1 MPSLQIRGPGPPSAL
16 SRRPL
21 SFRFN
26 LHSLAENP
34 GPSPAAQP
42 PKRSFPP
49 SPDTPGNRVFHGT
62 GKCQGGSSAGAER
75 VLLARGRQGAASRK
89 PPGCSRPH
97 PAPSAW
103 AAGPAAPLPTS
114 AFFSLREPM
123 PGLRCTEGAGLTCD
137 GGPDRTWGC
146 PVLPVH
152 QLLPW
157 RPGPLEAEASGTVS
171 WGPLGLSVGQA
182 GAEGAWGGCLW
193 APPRRSPGEQVGVV
207 VVVGELVEE
216 GAGLQDEGG
225 QHHAGQVHARPQLL
239 QQDPHQTLVLVR
251 HCLYL
256 RCFAQLPAEGPRSGC
271 SQSWAGSLEGA
282 GWGVGRPRVPPG
294 RAATPRGPVPAPPE
308 PCIFQQARG
317 AAAGPGR
324 LPSTSAPGQPG
335 PSPRLVH
342 IHRGY

>member
-225 QHHAGQVHARPQLL
+225 QHHAGTGPCPAAAASAGPTSDSCAR
-239 QQDPHQTLVLVR
+239 QTLS
-251 HCLYL
+251 
-256 RCFAQLPAEGPRSGC
+256 LPAMLRPA
-271 SQSWAGSLEGA
+271 AGRGTAVRLQPELG
-282 GWGVGRPRVPPG
+282 GEPGGGGMGG
-294 RAATPRGPVPAPPE
+294 RAATRTPW
-308 PCIFQQARG
+308 
-317 AAAGPGR
+317 PGR
-324 LPSTSAPGQPG
+324 HTQRTC
-335 PSPRLVH
+335 PSPT
-342 IHRGY
+342 